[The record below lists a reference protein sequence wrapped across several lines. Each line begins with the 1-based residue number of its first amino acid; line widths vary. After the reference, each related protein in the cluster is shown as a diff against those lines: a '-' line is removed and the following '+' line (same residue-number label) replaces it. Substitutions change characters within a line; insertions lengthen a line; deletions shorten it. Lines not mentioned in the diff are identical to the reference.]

1 MTNGE
6 KLGTLAPTVSAH
18 AGGTPPGLVTS
29 GSRTRR
35 HLEHLIAE
43 TFMSNLSY
51 VTQSPDSPWQTYLSQ
66 VDRVVP
72 YLGGLARWSETLKRP
87 KRALIVD
94 VPIEMDD
101 GSVRHFEGFR
111 VQHNLSRGPGK
122 GGVRYHPDVTLE
134 EVMALSAWMTIKCA
148 AVGLPY
154 GGAKGGIRVD
164 PKLLSQKELERMTRR
179 YTSEIG
185 IIIGPQRDIPAP
197 DVNTNGQIMAWM
209 MDTYSMNTGSTAT
222 GVVTGKPIHL
232 GGSLGRVKATG
243 RGVFVTGREAARRI
257 GMKLD
262 GARVAVQGFGNVG
275 SAAAELFVGAGA
287 KIVAVQDHTG
297 TIVNRNGFDMQGL
310 MATLHRDGGV
320 GNFKEAERVD
330 NESFWDVD
338 CDILIPA
345 ALEGVITVDRAKRL
359 KAKLVL
365 EGANGPTLPEADD
378 MMKERGILVV
388 PDVICNAG
396 GVTVSYFEWVQDFS
410 SFFWSEDEINV
421 RLDKIMVDAL
431 KKIWDTADSHKITLR
446 TATFAVACERI
457 LIAREERGLYP

>member
-1 MTNGE
+1 
-6 KLGTLAPTVSAH
+6 
-18 AGGTPPGLVTS
+18 
-29 GSRTRR
+29 
-35 HLEHLIAE
+35 
-43 TFMSNLSY
+43 MSSLSY
-51 VTQSPDSPWQTYLSQ
+51 VPPSADSPWGTYLSQ
-66 VDRVVP
+66 IDRVIP
-72 YLGGLARWSETLKRP
+72 YLGPLARWAETLKRP

-94 VPIEMDD
+94 IPIEMDD
-101 GSVRHFEGFR
+101 GTVRHFEGFR

-134 EVMALSAWMTIKCA
+134 EVMALAAWMTIKNA
-148 AVGLPY
+148 AVNLPF

-164 PKLLSQKELERMTRR
+164 PKQLSMKELEKITRR

-185 IIIGPQRDIPAP
+185 LIIGPQQDIPAP
-197 DVNTNGQIMAWM
+197 DVNTNAQIMAWM
-209 MDTYSMNTGSTAT
+209 MDTYSMNVGATAT

-257 GMKLD
+257 GLNLD

-275 SAAAELFVGAGA
+275 SAAAELFAGAGA

-297 TIVNRNGFDMQGL
+297 TIVNAQGL
-310 MATLHRDGGV
+310 DMAGLMETLRRHGGI
-320 GNFKEAERVD
+320 GGFAQADRID

-345 ALEGVITVDRAKRL
+345 ALESQITAERANRIR
-359 KAKLVL
+359 ARLVL
-365 EGANGPTLPEADD
+365 EGANGPTLPTADD
-378 MMKERGILVV
+378 VLNERGILVV

-431 KKIWDTADSHKITLR
+431 KKIWETSERHRIPLR
-446 TATFAVACERI
+446 TAAFAVACERI
-457 LIAREERGLYP
+457 LMARQERGLYP